1 MDNDTINTNQK
12 SVKKAEARKYL
23 SIARLTKLTANF
35 AHKRA
40 TVALMQ
46 KCIAYQNNNPASK
59 KKKKKKRKTTTNKQ
73 TKAVENSLY
82 CVIW

>member
-1 MDNDTINTNQK
+1 M
-12 SVKKAEARKYL
+12 
-23 SIARLTKLTANF
+23 IARLTKLTANF
-35 AHKRA
+35 GHKGA

-59 KKKKKKRKTTTNKQ
+59 KEKRKKDKTTTNKQ
-73 TKAVENSLY
+73 KAVENSLY